1 MIVLLF
7 LPPLCLQPSCR
18 QVDLRADRSTVAQLR
33 EAGREVVT
41 PEEGAEVAGKI
52 GAAAYRECS
61 ALTRLGVDELFQEA
75 IRIALQDETTKKRK
89 KRCTL
94 L

>member
-1 MIVLLF
+1 M
-7 LPPLCLQPSCR
+7 
-18 QVDLRADRSTVAQLR
+18 DLRADRETVDRLR
-33 EAGREVVT
+33 ESGRELVT
-41 PEEGAEVAGKI
+41 PKEGAKVAAKI

-61 ALTRLGVDELFQEA
+61 ALTRQGVQEIFQEA
-75 IRIALQDETTKKRK
+75 IRIALQDEATKKSK